1 MPMIENTTINV
12 SIASESVQQR
22 NQLQTALERNG
33 LYIGVN
39 EPLSLD
45 FISKLDSSHSEV
57 LIIDLDENSV
67 IDDDLLDVVLEHISI
82 PIIFNDVAAMSTLN
96 SKALNKWH
104 HRLTKKIFKVAG
116 YSEQFDANN
125 TDSDGSVCRAP
136 SIYESQEMSLSNIHL
151 SHLKLAQNVWVLGA
165 SLGGPEAVKRFLNAV
180 DPDIDA
186 SFIVAQ
192 HLGSNFVK
200 LLAEQLTRT
209 TPFKAMKPRVGH
221 VLRHGEILVTPVS
234 ERLVINP
241 IGAVELRSLEETSAY
256 SPSID
261 LVIKDAAKR
270 FGSKSGAIIF
280 SGMGDDGATGIEFM
294 KEAGSP
300 VWAQDADSCV
310 ISSMPDQARNTG
322 LVDFS
327 GSPEQLAQN
336 LNEYLSEDVK
346 N

>member
-1 MPMIENTTINV
+1 MPMSENTTIHV

-33 LYIGVN
+33 IFIAVN

-45 FISKLDSSHSEV
+45 FISKLDSCQSEV
-57 LIIDLDENSV
+57 LIIDLDENSI
-67 IDDDLLDVVLEHISI
+67 IDDDLLDIVLENISI

-96 SKALNKWH
+96 NKALNKWH
-104 HRLTKKIFKVAG
+104 CRLTKKIFKVAG
-116 YSEQFDANN
+116 YSERFEANN
-125 TDSDGSVCRAP
+125 SDIEGSVCRAP
-136 SIYESQEMSLSNIHL
+136 SVYESQEMSLSNIHL

-165 SLGGPEAVKRFLNAV
+165 SLGGPEAVKRFLNAL
-180 DPDIDA
+180 DPNIDA

-209 TPFKAMKPRVGH
+209 THFTAMKPRVGH
-221 VLRHGEILVTPVS
+221 VLRHGEILVAPVS
-234 ERLVINP
+234 ERLAINP
-241 IGAVELRSLEETSAY
+241 IGAVELRSLEQTAAY

-261 LVIKDAAKR
+261 MIIQDVAQR
-270 FGSKSGAIIF
+270 FGSRSGAILF
-280 SGMGDDGATGIEFM
+280 SGMGDDGAHGIEFM

-327 GSPEQLAQN
+327 GSPEELAQN
-336 LNEYLSEDVK
+336 LNAYLSI

>member
-1 MPMIENTTINV
+1 MPMSENTTINV

-33 LYIGVN
+33 LSIAVN
-39 EPLSLD
+39 EPLSSD
-45 FISKLDSSHSEV
+45 FISKLDLCHSEV
-57 LIIDLDENSV
+57 LIIDLDENSI
-67 IDDDLLDVVLEHISI
+67 IDDELLDEVLENIDI
-82 PIIFNDVAAMSTLN
+82 PIIFNDVAAMSDLN
-96 SKALNKWH
+96 TEALNKWH
-104 HRLTKKIFKVAG
+104 WRLTKKIIKVAG
-116 YSEQFDANN
+116 YPEQFVATNPALE
-125 TDSDGSVCRAP
+125 GAACRAP
-136 SIYESQEMSLSNIHL
+136 EIYDSQEMSLSNIHL

-165 SLGGPEAVKRFLNAV
+165 SLGGPEAVKRFLNTL

-186 SFIVAQ
+186 SFILAQ

-241 IGAVELRSLEETSAY
+241 IGAVELRSLDKKTPY

-261 LVIKDAAKR
+261 LVIEDAALR
-270 FGSKSGAIIF
+270 FGSKSGVIMF
-280 SGMGDDGATGIEFM
+280 SGMGNDGVAGLEFM
-294 KEAGSP
+294 KEKNAP
-300 VWAQDADSCV
+300 IWAQDADSCV
-310 ISSMPDQARNTG
+310 ISSMPDEARNTG

-327 GSPEQLAQN
+327 GSPEELAQN
-336 LNEYLSEDVK
+336 LNEYLSID
-346 N
+346 